1 MITIEVKNVKSQL
14 SDYTPELEDRLSVF
28 HSNYW
33 FAPKYKDG
41 SWDGKTHFL
50 TVPALKFPTGLL
62 YIVEE
67 YFKELDAEYRIAKQ
81 QKSPKKKND
90 FSFKD
95 TMLAGITLRDYQ
107 LEAIEKGILAERGIF
122 EVATGLGKTEI
133 AAGIIKALGLRTLF
147 IVHTQDLLYQTA
159 KRLSARLETP
169 TGIIGDGVFQS
180 EPNVVV
186 ATVQSLNSRTFQKNK
201 DGSHILHKKTGQMM
215 KQFLNSFAIMFQDET
230 HHSSSI
236 SFYRIGM
243 FMHSAYY
250 RFGLSGTPLRRGDIN
265 NMKVQAVTGPVIYSK
280 LAEEAIDEGHLS
292 DIEVR
297 IVDNDEEVLGDGTWR
312 HIYEN
317 GIARSKHRNTLIAK
331 IVGSMYLKR
340 RRQLILVRHIKH
352 GKILQRMLANRL
364 HIPAVFL
371 SGKDPAWK
379 REQIKGKFNI
389 QDMKDGG
396 FVLIASSIFDE
407 GVDIPEVDVL
417 IHASGGKSEVK
428 LIQRIGRG
436 LRKKKSGNK
445 LIVYDF
451 DDKNSRFLSSH
462 SEQRIETYEQEGFL
476 K

>member
-14 SDYTPELEDRLSVF
+14 SDYTPELEDQLSVF
-28 HSNYW
+28 HPNYW

-50 TVPALKFPTGLL
+50 TMPALKVPTGLL
-62 YIVEE
+62 HIVKE
-67 YFKELDAEYRIAKQ
+67 YFEEVDAEYKIIKL
-81 QKSPKKKND
+81 QKSPAKKNN
-90 FSFKD
+90 FSFEH

-107 LEAIEKGILAERGIF
+107 LEAIEYGILAERGIF

-133 AAGIIKALGLRTLF
+133 AAGIIKSLGLRTLF
-147 IVHTQDLLYQTA
+147 IVHTQDLLHQTA
-159 KRLSARLETP
+159 KRLSERLETSI
-169 TGIIGDGVFQS
+169 GLVGDGIFET
-180 EPNVVV
+180 EPEIVV
-186 ATVQSLNSRTFQKNK
+186 ATVQSLNSRTFQKSKN
-201 DGSHILHKKTGQMM
+201 GRYILHKKTGQIM
-215 KQFLNSFAIMFQDET
+215 KRFLNSFNIMFQDET
-230 HHSSSI
+230 HHSSSM

-243 FMHSAYY
+243 FMHNAYY
-250 RFGLSGTPLRRGDIN
+250 RFGLSGTPLRRSELS
-265 NMKVQAVTGPVIYSK
+265 NMKVMAVTGPVIYSK

-292 DIEVR
+292 DIEVC
-297 IVDNDEEVLGDGTWR
+297 IVENTEEVFHSEWQQL
-312 HIYEN
+312 YEM
-317 GIARSKHRNTLIAK
+317 GIAQSEHRNTLITK

-352 GKILQRMLANRL
+352 GEILQRMLANHL
-364 HIPAVFL
+364 HVPAVFL

-379 REQIKGKFNI
+379 REQIKGKFNT

-407 GVDIPEVDVL
+407 GVDIPEIDVL

-451 DDKNSRFLSSH
+451 DDKNIKYLNNH
-462 SEQRIETYEQEGFL
+462 SEQRIETYKNEGFL